1 MLGTP
6 REGSLSG
13 TGSNLR
19 GLNLLAWLEY
29 SIQKTLALMYKLL
42 VANSSENRLVL
53 LHRLGRIELLASVLW
68 NNNFGSGSW
77 MLPVYLVLKY
87 SSYWAL
93 TGGFATTD
101 SAYLLQVWTK
111 RGLLLTDPIERG
123 LRVIEISILT
133 EPANPPSQPQH
144 QTWNCDEE
152 QPLKPV
158 FRETSFVDWSRRR
171 RRRRRRPSF
180 GAILFP
186 PNFSF
191 LASVV
196 VSSKTACPPVSWPRT
211 PPPPSIWISRI
222 IAWDSSL

>member
-19 GLNLLAWLEY
+19 GLNLFAWLKDI
-29 SIQKTLALMYKLL
+29 IQKNPALIYKLL

-171 RRRRRRPSF
+171 RQRRRRPSLAPF
-180 GAILFP
+180 CFLQTFH
-186 PNFSF
+186 FWLQLSF
-191 LASVV
+191 LPKLLV
-196 VSSKTACPPVSWPRT
+196 RQIRDQGL
-211 PPPPSIWISRI
+211 PPPPKH
-222 IAWDSSL
+222 LNL